1 MKKIFRKTIILFVLF
16 LFGAF
21 LYFNRLNFE
30 IIEYELE
37 GKKYKL
43 YLADTQKKKEVGLMY
58 KRRLNTVDGML
69 FVFDKKTKPV
79 FYNKNT
85 YLDLEIYWIDGS
97 SVVFKS
103 FLPSFKTA
111 RKIIYISAPVEVDK
125 VVELVVKNKH

>member
-16 LFGAF
+16 LFGVF

-30 IIEYELE
+30 IIEYEIE

-43 YLADTQKKKEVGLMY
+43 YLADTQKKREVGLMY
-58 KRRLNTVDGML
+58 KKKLDNVDGML
-69 FVFDKKTKPV
+69 FIFDEKIKPV

-85 YLDLEIYWIDGS
+85 YLDLDIYWIDGS

-103 FLPSFKTA
+103 FLPSITTA
-111 RKIIYISAPVEVDK
+111 RKIVYVSSAVEVDK
-125 VVELVVKNKH
+125 VIELIRKK